1 MFEEY
6 TGLIKKIMDCR
17 HAYCIATS
25 KKSCKGQK
33 THLLFPL
40 IQNIVTH
47 GQRRNQYRSEDRQDD
62 NCKNNSNTLVTFLK
76 SCTSKDKYE
85 INAMV
90 LTHDEDGDDPIA
102 EQPP

>member
-85 INAMV
+85 INDMV

>member
-1 MFEEY
+1 
-6 TGLIKKIMDCR
+6 MDCR
-17 HAYCIATS
+17 HAYCIASS

-62 NCKNNSNTLVTFLK
+62 NYKNNSNTLVTCLK